1 MKSYK
6 NLMEQIASEE
16 NIRAAIMNA
25 SKRKRGRRD
34 VKEVLENIDYHIAR
48 VREMLLSGT
57 YVAHVDE
64 PVIVNEGT
72 HHKVRR
78 IRKPHFVY
86 DQIVHHCIIQVLQ
99 PIFTAPM
106 YRYSCGSIPTRGAH
120 YGKKRIEKWLKHD
133 LKGTRYV
140 FKMDIKHFYESVDK
154 DILKAML
161 KKKIRDWQ
169 ALALIYEVIDSCE
182 KGLPLGNYTSQWFAN
197 FMLTPLDHYIKEQLH
212 AKYYMR
218 YMDDIVIF
226 GSNKKEL
233 HKIRREIERYL
244 SENLH
249 LRIKENWQV
258 FKFIY
263 TDKHGKEH
271 GRPLDFMGW
280 QFYRDKTI
288 LRKSIFIRIM
298 RKARN
303 VGRHTTIKGAQGMIS
318 YMGYIKHTDT
328 YGSYRDHIR
337 PYVDIGKLKRFT
349 AKRAKQQ
356 KGATSYANNGLENQ
370 TGHAGRKTSDT
381 GYCEQPKH
389 SLPKKEHSTK
399 DSQRAG

>member
-1 MKSYK
+1 
-6 NLMEQIASEE
+6 
-16 NIRAAIMNA
+16 
-25 SKRKRGRRD
+25 
-34 VKEVLENIDYHIAR
+34 
-48 VREMLLSGT
+48 
-57 YVAHVDE
+57 
-64 PVIVNEGT
+64 
-72 HHKVRR
+72 
-78 IRKPHFVY
+78 
-86 DQIVHHCIIQVLQ
+86 
-99 PIFTAPM
+99 M

-169 ALALIYEVIDSCE
+169 ALVLIYEVIDSCE

-226 GSNKKEL
+226 GGNKKEL
-233 HKIRREIERYL
+233 HKMRREIERYL

-263 TDKHGKEH
+263 TDKYGRDH

-280 QFYRDKTI
+280 QFYRDKTV

-298 RKARN
+298 RKAKR
-303 VGRHTTIKGAQGMIS
+303 VGKHTTIKGAQGMIS
-318 YMGYIKHTDT
+318 YMGYIKHADT

-337 PYVDIGKLKRFT
+337 PYVNIGKLKRFT
-349 AKRAKQQ
+349 AKRAKLQ
-356 KGATSYANNGLENQ
+356 KGAQHNATNGLENQ
-370 TGHAGRKTSDT
+370 TGHTGRKASDT
-381 GYCEQPKH
+381 GYSKQPAH
-389 SLPKKEHSTK
+389 SLPKKENYTK
-399 DSQRAG
+399 DS

>member
-6 NLMEQIASEE
+6 NLMEQIASED

-48 VREMLLSGT
+48 VRQMLLSGT

-169 ALALIYEVIDSCE
+169 ALVLIYEVIDSCE

-226 GSNKKEL
+226 GGNKKEL
-233 HKIRREIERYL
+233 HKMRREIERYL

-263 TDKHGKEH
+263 TDKYGRDH

-280 QFYRDKTI
+280 QFYRDKTV

-298 RKARN
+298 RKAKR
-303 VGRHTTIKGAQGMIS
+303 VGKHTTIKGAQGMIS
-318 YMGYIKHTDT
+318 YMGYIKHADT

-337 PYVDIGKLKRFT
+337 PYVNIGKLKRFT
-349 AKRAKQQ
+349 AKRAKLQ
-356 KGATSYANNGLENQ
+356 KGAQHNATNGLENQ
-370 TGHAGRKTSDT
+370 TGHTGRKASDT
-381 GYCEQPKH
+381 GYSKQPAH
-389 SLPKKEHSTK
+389 SLPKKENYTK
-399 DSQRAG
+399 DS

>member
-6 NLMEQIASEE
+6 NLMEQIASED
-16 NIRAAIMNA
+16 NIRDAIMNA
-25 SKRKRGRRD
+25 SKRKRGRKD
-34 VKEVLENIDYHIAR
+34 VKEVLDDIDTHIQK
-48 VREMLLSGT
+48 VRTMLLDGT
-57 YVAHVDE
+57 YIAHVDE

-78 IRKPHFVY
+78 IRKPHFKY

-99 PIFTAPM
+99 PIFTKPM
-106 YRYSCGSIPTRGAH
+106 YIYSCGSIPNRGAH
-120 YGKKRIEKWLKHD
+120 YGKKRIEKWLRHD
-133 LKGTRYV
+133 IKNTKYV
-140 FKMDIKHFYESVDK
+140 FKMDIKHFYESVDQQ
-154 DILKAML
+154 ILKEML
-161 KKKIRDWQ
+161 KAKIHDWQ

-226 GSNKKEL
+226 GGNKKEL
-233 HKIRREIERYL
+233 HKMHRAIEQYL
-244 SENLH
+244 QDRLH

-258 FKFIY
+258 FRFEYK
-263 TDKHGKEH
+263 GR

-288 LRKSIFIRIM
+288 LRKSIFIRIT
-298 RKARN
+298 RKARH
-303 VGRHTTIKGAQGMIS
+303 VGKHTTIKGAQGMIS

-328 YGSYRDHIR
+328 YGTYRDYIR

-349 AKRAKQQ
+349 AKRAKAERSR
-356 KGATSYANNGLENQ
+356 GNANNGLENQ
-370 TGHAGRKTSDT
+370 TGHADRKASDT
-381 GYCEQPKH
+381 GYSKQPKD
-389 SLPKKEHSTK
+389 SVLKKEHNTK
-399 DSQRAG
+399 ES